1 MHTSFTYT
9 IRVHDFNLNS
19 ITVIIRKIMNYPRNL
34 VKYILIN
41 NN

>member
-9 IRVHDFNLNS
+9 IHDFNLNS
-19 ITVIIRKIMNYPRNL
+19 IIVIIRKIMNYPRNL